1 MLEFSNIYFVMSF
14 ANFENRKI
22 QNPKTD
28 HLLIFKKFEPCIPSS
43 VVFRSHHAV
52 SFYET
57 MHMNTSALITMYI
70 CAVLEYHQIGSC
82 SFSQPGNEIK
92 YIFKC
97 TFETCCSI
105 IICSNSG
112 DMVLEVFAIS
122 TNIGTRVIWT
132 MILNFRSGFNR
143 IWSNGICSLF

>member
-70 CAVLEYHQIGSC
+70 CAVLKYHQIGSC
-82 SFSQPGNEIK
+82 SFSPTRKWNQVHFQVHVWNLLF
-92 YIFKC
+92 YYYLFKLWRH
-97 TFETCCSI
+97 
-105 IICSNSG
+105 G
-112 DMVLEVFAIS
+112 
-122 TNIGTRVIWT
+122 
-132 MILNFRSGFNR
+132 FRSVCYKYKHWYSCHLNHDP
-143 IWSNGICSLF
+143 